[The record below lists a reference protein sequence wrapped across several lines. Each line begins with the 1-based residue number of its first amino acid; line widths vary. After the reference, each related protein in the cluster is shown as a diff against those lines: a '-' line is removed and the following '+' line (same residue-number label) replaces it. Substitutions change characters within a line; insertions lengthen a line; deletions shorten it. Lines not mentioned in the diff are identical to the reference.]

1 MLDRESIGA
10 NNSIDCPS
18 IRQTIRQ
25 SVDESVLKTY
35 DCVNQNVKNFDDV
48 KSVYASHHFKKLDD
62 VKSAIS
68 KGHFDLDQLNDL
80 RSFIV
85 SVSVSNAKRS
95 ISVGDNVWIV
105 QKTKREQGV
114 VVKVNIKKA
123 VVEMRG
129 GRYNVPLSMLEL
141 V

>member
-1 MLDRESIGA
+1 MSIT
-10 NNSIDCPS
+10 S
-18 IRQTIRQ
+18 
-25 SVDESVLKTY
+25 
-35 DCVNQNVKNFDDV
+35 NQ
-48 KSVYASHHFKKLDD
+48 KLDD
-62 VKSAIS
+62 IKSAIS
-68 KGHFDLDQLNDL
+68 KGHFDLQQLNEL

-123 VVEMRG
+123 IVEMRG
-129 GRYNVPLSMLEL
+129 GRYNVPLSMLE
-141 V
+141 VV

>member
-1 MLDRESIGA
+1 MSITS
-10 NNSIDCPS
+10 N
-18 IRQTIRQ
+18 R
-25 SVDESVLKTY
+25 
-35 DCVNQNVKNFDDV
+35 
-48 KSVYASHHFKKLDD
+48 KLDD

-68 KGHFDLDQLNDL
+68 KGHFDLYQLNDL

-95 ISVGDNVWIV
+95 ISVGDSVWIV

-129 GRYNVPLSMLEL
+129 GRYNVPLSMLE
-141 V
+141 VV

>member
-1 MLDRESIGA
+1 MSIT
-10 NNSIDCPS
+10 S
-18 IRQTIRQ
+18 
-25 SVDESVLKTY
+25 
-35 DCVNQNVKNFDDV
+35 NQ
-48 KSVYASHHFKKLDD
+48 KLDD
-62 VKSAIS
+62 IKSVIS
-68 KGHFDLDQLNDL
+68 KGHFDLQQLNEL

-123 VVEMRG
+123 IVEMRG
-129 GRYNVPLSMLEL
+129 GRYNVPLSMLE
-141 V
+141 VV

>member
-1 MLDRESIGA
+1 MSIT
-10 NNSIDCPS
+10 S
-18 IRQTIRQ
+18 
-25 SVDESVLKTY
+25 
-35 DCVNQNVKNFDDV
+35 NQ
-48 KSVYASHHFKKLDD
+48 KLDD
-62 VKSAIS
+62 VQSAIS
-68 KGHFDLDQLNDL
+68 KGHFDLQQLNEL

-123 VVEMRG
+123 IVEMRG
-129 GRYNVPLSMLEL
+129 GRYNVPLSMLE
-141 V
+141 VV

>member
-1 MLDRESIGA
+1 M
-10 NNSIDCPS
+10 
-18 IRQTIRQ
+18 TIT
-25 SVDESVLKTY
+25 S
-35 DCVNQNVKNFDDV
+35 N
-48 KSVYASHHFKKLDD
+48 KKLDD
-62 VKSAIS
+62 IKSAIS
-68 KGHFDLDQLNDL
+68 KGHFDLNQLNEL
-80 RSFIV
+80 RQFIV

-95 ISVGDNVWIV
+95 ISVGDKVWIV

>member
-1 MLDRESIGA
+1 MSITS
-10 NNSIDCPS
+10 N
-18 IRQTIRQ
+18 R
-25 SVDESVLKTY
+25 
-35 DCVNQNVKNFDDV
+35 
-48 KSVYASHHFKKLDD
+48 KLDNI
-62 VKSAIS
+62 KSSIS
-68 KGHFDLDQLNDL
+68 KGHFDLQQLNEL

-123 VVEMRG
+123 IVEMRG
-129 GRYNVPLSMLEL
+129 GRYNVPLSMLE
-141 V
+141 VV

>member
-1 MLDRESIGA
+1 MSLTS
-10 NNSIDCPS
+10 
-18 IRQTIRQ
+18 
-25 SVDESVLKTY
+25 
-35 DCVNQNVKNFDDV
+35 NQ
-48 KSVYASHHFKKLDD
+48 KLDD
-62 VKSAIS
+62 IKSAIS
-68 KGHFDLDQLNDL
+68 KGHFDLQQLNEL

-123 VVEMRG
+123 IVEMRG
-129 GRYNVPLSMLEL
+129 GRYNVPLSMLE
-141 V
+141 VV

>member
-1 MLDRESIGA
+1 MSIT
-10 NNSIDCPS
+10 S
-18 IRQTIRQ
+18 
-25 SVDESVLKTY
+25 
-35 DCVNQNVKNFDDV
+35 NQ
-48 KSVYASHHFKKLDD
+48 KLDD

-68 KGHFDLDQLNDL
+68 KGHFDLQQLNEL

-123 VVEMRG
+123 IVEMRG
-129 GRYNVPLSMLEL
+129 GRYNVPLSMLE
-141 V
+141 VV